1 LPFQGIAGF
10 FSFNPLHRLL
20 SGLKTTI
27 TISVLRLFLQQSVR
41 RKTQL
46 TRIARSRHL
55 LGQASGYRICRQTQ
69 KRGTRIFPPHKDV
82 AGPPKKMAR
91 DKGNTFV

>member
-27 TISVLRLFLQQSVR
+27 TISVLRYFFNKVFDGKLS
-41 RKTQL
+41 
-46 TRIARSRHL
+46 
-55 LGQASGYRICRQTQ
+55 
-69 KRGTRIFPPHKDV
+69 
-82 AGPPKKMAR
+82 
-91 DKGNTFV
+91 